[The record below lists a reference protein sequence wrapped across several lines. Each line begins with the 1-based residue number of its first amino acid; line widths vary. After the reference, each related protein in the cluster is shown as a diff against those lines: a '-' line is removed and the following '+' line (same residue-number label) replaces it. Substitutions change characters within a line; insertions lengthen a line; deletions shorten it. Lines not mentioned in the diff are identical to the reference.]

1 MKIAQIVKLSDRSFN
16 GNKSV
21 AFKYKKIN
29 KVNIPEEN
37 KEKMKLKFL
46 KLEKFCA

>member
-21 AFKYKKIN
+21 AFIKIN

-37 KEKMKLKFL
+37 MEKMKLKFET
-46 KLEKFCA
+46 EKFCA